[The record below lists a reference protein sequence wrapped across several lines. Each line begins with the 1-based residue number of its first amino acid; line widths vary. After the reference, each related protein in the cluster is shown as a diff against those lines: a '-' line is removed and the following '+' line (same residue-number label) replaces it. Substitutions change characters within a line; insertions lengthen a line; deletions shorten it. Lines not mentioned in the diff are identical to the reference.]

1 MADRRLILSIP
12 GSRRRRLGLALML
25 YGAVGLAIL
34 ALVLAFVAGWI
45 GGDDGSLGLDAG
57 RDQVVRLLDASED
70 ALADAE
76 SASRN
81 ADLSLVEAADAASSA
96 GGFMNE
102 LSGTMRELAGSLRIS
117 IFGSQPF
124 AAAADDFD
132 RVSAS
137 AAAVA
142 TDLQTAATAV
152 RLGGEDLSN
161 LASELGTMQVEIDRM
176 RTTIDSSFAVDT
188 SGWRVMAV
196 IVITWLAVPALVS
209 FLVGYRWW
217 RPSANRRTPAPTVTG
232 SRRSSASR
240 TG

>member
-12 GSRRRRLGLALML
+12 GSRRRRLGLALMV

-45 GGDDGSLGLDAG
+45 GGDGASLGLDEG

-76 SASRN
+76 QASRN

-132 RVSAS
+132 RVSSS
-137 AAAVA
+137 AASVA
-142 TDLQTAATAV
+142 TDLQAAATAV

-161 LASELGTMQVEIDRM
+161 LASELKTMQDEVGRM
-176 RTTIDSSFAVDT
+176 RTIIEGTLAVDT
-188 SGWRVMAV
+188 SGWRMMAV
-196 IVITWLAVPALVS
+196 IVVAWLAVPALVS
-209 FLVGYRWW
+209 LLVGYRWW
-217 RPSANRRTPAPTVTG
+217 RPSATRPNPAQSATG
-232 SRRSSASR
+232 SRRSSATR

>member
-12 GSRRRRLGLALML
+12 GSRRRRLGLGLMV

-34 ALVLAFVAGWI
+34 ALVLAFVAGWL
-45 GGDDGSLGLDAG
+45 GGDGSSLGLDAG

-76 SASRN
+76 TASRN

-102 LSGTMRELAGSLRIS
+102 LSGTMRELAASLRIS

-124 AAAADDFD
+124 AAPADDFE
-132 RVSAS
+132 RVAGS

-142 TDLQTAATAV
+142 ADLQTAATAV

-161 LASELGTMQVEIDRM
+161 LAAELSTMQDEVDRM
-176 RTTIDSSFAVDT
+176 RTAIDTTFAVDT
-188 SGWRVMAV
+188 SGWRLMAV
-196 IVITWLAVPALVS
+196 VVVAWLAVPALVS
-209 FLVGYRWW
+209 LLVGYRWW
-217 RPSANRRTPAPTVTG
+217 RPSATRRNPAPSATG